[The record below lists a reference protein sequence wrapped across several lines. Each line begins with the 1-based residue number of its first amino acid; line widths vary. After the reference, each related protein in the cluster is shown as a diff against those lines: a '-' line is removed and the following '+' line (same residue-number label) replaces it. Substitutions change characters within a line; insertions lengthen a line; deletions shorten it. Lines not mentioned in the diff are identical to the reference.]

1 MARSLTNNLSL
12 RYAIESSVGTL
23 PGTPLWVALEP
34 NSIGGFGAAITT
46 VPRNPISNTRQQRKG
61 SVTDL
66 ESAVEWEGDLTKDHM
81 LDFIEGFLFAS
92 RANTDEI
99 PTIQAGSDYDTL
111 AATGS
116 DTFTHTALGAALPAG
131 TLVFSRGFTN
141 SENKGLFEVDTG
153 STTTVTELANTPGT
167 VVEAPAVTT
176 GATVEVCGFRL
187 TDGTWDDTTKQIGST
202 LTDLSTLGL
211 TVGQFLRVGS
221 DENALTGGQLVG
233 RITAITAA
241 AITLD
246 KVQNLGAS
254 TLNGGGNVTAN
265 DVDLLYGQ
273 FVRNVGVDDSD
284 YLERFYQFELRYAD
298 LDSVGTDEYEYA
310 IGNLCNELTINLPG
324 QDKATLGFSFLGTN
338 ADDFTTTRKGN
349 AANAVGSTK
358 TTAFNTAAAFSRL
371 NLLDTSENSLATC
384 FKNATIT
391 IGNEGSLEKCLGTLG
406 ASFVNVGNFTLG
418 IDAELLFTDSDVAD
432 AVKNNTT
439 LTFDLLL
446 RNDDG
451 AFALDVP
458 SLTLGDGSK
467 SFPVNESINI
477 SVTAT
482 AFQDPTLATS
492 LSYSDFPYF
501 PAVA

>member
-23 PGTPLWVALEP
+23 PGTPLWQVLEP
-34 NSIGGFGAAITT
+34 NSVGNYGASITT

-61 SVTDL
+61 SVVDL
-66 ESAVEWEGDLTKDHM
+66 ESAVEFETDMTKDSL
-81 LDFIEGFLFAS
+81 LDFIEGFMFAS
-92 RANTDEI
+92 RTNTDEI

-116 DTFTHTALGAALPAG
+116 DTFTHSALGAALAAG
-131 TLVFSRGFTN
+131 TLVFARGFAN
-141 SENKGLFEVDTG
+141 SANNGLFEVDAL
-153 STTTVTELANTPGT
+153 STTTVTELAGTPGT
-167 VVEAPAVTT
+167 VAETPATTT

-187 TDGTWDDTTKQIGST
+187 TDGTWDDSTKQVGSSG
-202 LTDLSTLGL
+202 TDLSTLGL
-211 TVGQFLRVGS
+211 TVGQYLRVGS
-221 DENALTGGQLVG
+221 DANALTGGQLVG
-233 RITAITAA
+233 RITAISAA

-254 TLNGGGNVTAN
+254 TLNGGGNVSAD

-273 FVRNVGVDDSD
+273 FVRNVGVDDTD
-284 YLERFYQFELRYAD
+284 YLERFFQFELRYAD

-310 IGNLCNELTINLPG
+310 VGNLCNELTINLPG

-338 ADDFTTTRKGN
+338 ADDFTTSRKSN
-349 AANAVGSTK
+349 AANAVEPVK
-358 TTAFNTAAAFSRL
+358 TEAFNTAAAFSRL

-384 FKNATIT
+384 FKSLTMTIS
-391 IGNEGSLEKCLGTLG
+391 NEGSLEKCLGTLG
-406 ASFVNVGNFTLG
+406 ASFVNVGNFTLSFEG
-418 IDAELLFTDSDVAD
+418 ELLFTDSDVAD

-446 RNDDG
+446 RNGDG

-467 SFPVNESINI
+467 GFPVNESITI
-477 SVTAT
+477 STTAT
-482 AFQDPTLATS
+482 AFQDPTLSTS

>member
-23 PGTPLWVALEP
+23 PATPLWQVLEP
-34 NSIGGFGAAITT
+34 NSIGAYGANITT

-66 ESAVEWEGDLTKDHM
+66 ESSVEFEADLTKDSI
-81 LDFIEGFLFAS
+81 LDFVEGFLFAS

-99 PTIQAGSDYDTL
+99 PTIQAGSDYDSL

-116 DTFTHTALGAALPAG
+116 DTFTHSALGAALAEG
-131 TLVFSRGFTN
+131 TLVFARGFAN
-141 SENKGLFEVDTG
+141 SENNGLFEVG
-153 STTTVTELANTPGT
+153 ASSTTTTTELANTPGT
-167 VVEAPAVTT
+167 VAETPATTT
-176 GATVEVCGFRL
+176 GATVDVCGFRFDDL
-187 TDGTWDDTTKQIGST
+187 TWTDATNAIGSAG
-202 LTDLSTLGL
+202 TDLTTLGL
-211 TVGQFLRVGS
+211 TVGQFIRVGS
-221 DENALTGGQLVG
+221 DVNAFTNGQIAG
-233 RITAITAA
+233 RIVSIASGSIV
-241 AITLD
+241 LD
-246 KVQNLGAS
+246 KVQNLGS
-254 TLNGGGNVTAN
+254 GTLDGGGDESAD
-265 DVDLLYGQ
+265 DVDLLYGA

-284 YLERFYQFELRYAD
+284 YLERFFQFEARYAD
-298 LDSVGTDEYEYA
+298 LDGVGTDEYEYA

-349 AANAVGSTK
+349 AANAVEPVK

-371 NLLDTSENSLATC
+371 NLLDSSENSLATC
-384 FKNATIT
+384 FKSLTVT

-406 ASFVNVGNFTLG
+406 ASFVNVGNFTLSF
-418 IDAELLFTDSDVAD
+418 DAELLFTDSDVAD

-446 RNDDG
+446 FNGDG
-451 AFALDVP
+451 GFALDVP
-458 SLTLGDGSK
+458 SLDLGDGSK

-477 SVTAT
+477 NVTAT
-482 AFQDPTLATS
+482 AFQDPTLSTS
-492 LSYSDFPYF
+492 LSYSDFPYY